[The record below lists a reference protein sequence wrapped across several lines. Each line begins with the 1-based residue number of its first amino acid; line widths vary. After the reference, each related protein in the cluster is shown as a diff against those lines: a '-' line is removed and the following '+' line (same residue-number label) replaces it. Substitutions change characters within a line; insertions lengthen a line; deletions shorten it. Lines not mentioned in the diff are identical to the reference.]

1 MCIIERR
8 RNKHM
13 IEGNTFS
20 TSMKAGVAAREIEG
34 MGFYVAFN
42 SLGHIATVETRN
54 QEEIPFPSQIA
65 PRGLSVA
72 EGP

>member
-1 MCIIERR
+1 
-8 RNKHM
+8 M

-20 TSMKAGVAAREIEG
+20 ASMKAVVAAREIEEPCSSLKEG

-54 QEEIPFPSQIA
+54 QEDIPFPSRIA